1 MASKSA
7 SATTGSVSNLPL
19 TTVTITDTQKMQE
32 ISQALQD
39 IKKLSPT
46 KPVQQA
52 AAVAITTRAQSS
64 EPSQTNRSSST
75 SNQAA
80 SARGRGLFLTNL
92 NKKVNLKNK
101 LFLK

>member
-1 MASKSA
+1 MASKAA
-7 SATTGSVSNLPL
+7 SATPTTGSVSNLPL
-19 TTVTITDTQKMQE
+19 TTATITDTQKMQE
-32 ISQALQD
+32 ITQALQD

-52 AAVAITTRAQSS
+52 AGAPVAITTRAQSS

-80 SARGRGLFLTNL
+80 SARGRGLFLANL
-92 NKKVNLKNK
+92 TKKVN
-101 LFLK
+101 